1 MENIQQLKEYLKSY
15 RFFKDSAHTIS
26 SLIILFENE
35 SNEDQR
41 KLAPLFSIME
51 HNDFSVLLK
60 NALYLLIEEKW
71 YVCSDILKNIN
82 QLNKELEKNVL
93 IQKYINGYTW
103 EQISEFFNY
112 SLRKIYNIHN
122 RALHNLL
129 NIMQKS

>member
-71 YVCSDILKNIN
+71 YVCSDI
-82 QLNKELEKNVL
+82 E
-93 IQKYINGYTW
+93 
-103 EQISEFFNY
+103 
-112 SLRKIYNIHN
+112 
-122 RALHNLL
+122 
-129 NIMQKS
+129 